1 MRRPTWFALLCL
13 SLLLVIFPLTVV
25 KPGLPM
31 TLKADEPAYYLMA
44 LSLVNDF
51 DLQCELQDLGR
62 LFDQYPYLAAFNLI
76 LMTDDG
82 WHTVFF
88 GKPYIYS
95 FFAAPF
101 AGLFGA
107 NGMVAFNMV
116 LLLGMIWMGAAYLQR
131 FNSPSMAGLYSSGFF
146 LLSSG
151 FSYVFWLHPEI
162 FNMFCVAASLFLT
175 LHQFSDDS
183 AGSRWSNLWRKF
195 FGPNLR
201 PAWSGAVLALA
212 VYNKPMLA
220 ALALP
225 SIFVLWRA
233 RQIKSILVWMAAAA
247 GALLLVCGISVLLTG
262 HPSAYLGVERMG
274 VQVFDPEQMPV
285 SPVER
290 PETAEAPTTNSWT
303 WLARLPEVDWSEF
316 VTNIGYFVW
325 GRHMGLIPYMPFAV
339 LSVLLFLLNRRDSAV
354 RWVVLGSTLA
364 VALFFMIWIPFNWHG
379 GGGFIGN
386 RYFVNVYPAFLFLVT
401 TIRPGWMTALG
412 YAAGGLFVGPLIF
425 TPFGAPVP
433 EPTLQ
438 AHVRNTPL
446 RMFPLELGF
455 RKKLPGYKGLA
466 SSGAWL
472 FGRKDTFKVERD
484 SLLIHGATPV
494 ELWVFTS
501 RPVTEEMAFIIE
513 NFARNNRVEF
523 EFAGTKLELDFS
535 DDGARYRSQRVEI
548 VPGPPNARVDDKG
561 RELFAYRLRV
571 RTRTGFIP
579 NAAQNKTRKSPLNE
593 FYVGAKLTYL
603 GPKSWLE
610 SDMYEVDW
618 SRCEIPSR
626 VAAGETFAVP
636 VELSNVSSVAW
647 PAKGPTQVN
656 LAYHWFDSKG
666 EATDAEERRTDL
678 PRTVAPGQA
687 IAIDQTVVAPAEPGQ
702 YLLKLEP
709 VRERVSWFSQKR
721 SDTSCEAI
729 VEVNQAG
736 VTSPDNPTP

>member
-13 SLLLVIFPLTVV
+13 TLLLVIFPLTVV

-44 LSLVNDF
+44 LSLAHDF
-51 DLQCELQDLGR
+51 DLRCELDDLGR
-62 LFDQYPYLAAFNLI
+62 LFDQYPYLAVFNLI

-82 WHTVFF
+82 WTTVFF
-88 GKPYIYS
+88 GKPYVYS

-107 NGMVAFNMV
+107 NGMVAFNMA

-146 LLSSG
+146 IVSSG

-162 FNMFCVAASLFLT
+162 FNMFCVAASLFLV
-175 LHQFSDDS
+175 LHQFADESG
-183 AGSRWSNLWRKF
+183 GSRWSSLIRRL

-212 VYNKPMLA
+212 VYNKPMLV

-225 SIFVLWRA
+225 SIFYLWKER
-233 RQIKSILVWMAAAA
+233 RIRSILVWMGSAA
-247 GALLLVCGISVLLTG
+247 GALLLVCGISILLTG
-262 HPSAYLGVERMG
+262 HASAYLGVERMG

-290 PETAEAPTTNSWT
+290 PEAVEGPTTNSWT

-316 VTNIGYFVW
+316 ATNIGYFLW
-325 GRHMGLIPYMPFAV
+325 GRHMGLIPYMPFAM
-339 LSVLLFLLNRRDSAV
+339 LSLLLFLLNQRASAV

-379 GGGFIGN
+379 GGGFVGN

-401 TIRPGWMTALG
+401 TIRPGWMTAVG
-412 YAAGGLFVGPLIF
+412 YAAGGLLVGPLIF

-446 RMFPLELGF
+446 RLFPLELGF
-455 RKKLPGYKGLA
+455 RKKLPGYKGFG

-494 ELWVFTS
+494 ELWMFTS
-501 RPVTEEMAFIIE
+501 NPVTEEVVFVIE
-513 NFARNNRVEF
+513 NFARKNVVEF
-523 EFAGTKLELDFS
+523 DFAGTKLELDFS
-535 DDGARYRSQRVEI
+535 GDSDRYRSQRIEI
-548 VPGPPNARVDDKG
+548 EPGPPYTRVEDRG
-561 RELFAYRLRV
+561 RELFVYRLRI
-571 RTRTGFIP
+571 RSRTGSIP
-579 NAAQNKTRKSPLNE
+579 NAAQNAIRKTPLNQ

-610 SDMYEVDW
+610 RDMYKVDW
-618 SRCEIPSR
+618 RRCEVPSR
-626 VAAGETFAVP
+626 VAAGETFLVP
-636 VELSNVSSVAW
+636 VELGNTSEFAW
-647 PAKGPTQVN
+647 PARGPTQVN
-656 LAYHWFDSKG
+656 LAYHWFDAAGDKVD
-666 EATDAEERRTDL
+666 TEERRTDL
-678 PRTVAPGQA
+678 PKSVAAGQA
-687 IAIDQTVVAPAEPGQ
+687 IAIGQTVVAPPEPGE
-702 YLLKLEP
+702 YLLNLEP

-721 SDTSCEAI
+721 SDTSCEAV
-729 VEVNQAG
+729 VEVTRPELA
-736 VTSPDNPTP
+736 SPDNPTP